1 MKKLILF
8 ISSLLLTGLTA
19 LQAQQVISS
28 GGADFKGE
36 NVSLSWTIGEPVCET
51 ISNAGIILTQG
62 FQQGYL
68 RSNAIEDLF
77 SLGISLKVYPNPTA
91 DDLNLLVKSDN
102 FATMQFFLH
111 NMEGKALT
119 HGSVKAD
126 LTKIEMYRYPHGVY
140 LLRIVKKSGEP
151 VKSFRVVKQ

>member
-1 MKKLILF
+1 MRKLILMLC
-8 ISSLLLTGLTA
+8 ISLTIGLLT

-28 GGADFKGE
+28 GGADFQGE
-36 NVSLSWTIGEPVCET
+36 NVSLSWTIGEPVIET
-51 ISNAGIILTQG
+51 LSNGGVILTQG

-68 RSNAIEDLF
+68 RSNSIEDLF
-77 SLGISLKVYPNPTA
+77 SPGISLKIYPNPTA

-102 FATMQFFLH
+102 FATLQFFLH

-119 HGSVKAD
+119 RGSVKTD

-140 LLRIVKKSGEP
+140 LLRIVKKTGEP
-151 VKSFRVVKQ
+151 VKSFRIVKQ